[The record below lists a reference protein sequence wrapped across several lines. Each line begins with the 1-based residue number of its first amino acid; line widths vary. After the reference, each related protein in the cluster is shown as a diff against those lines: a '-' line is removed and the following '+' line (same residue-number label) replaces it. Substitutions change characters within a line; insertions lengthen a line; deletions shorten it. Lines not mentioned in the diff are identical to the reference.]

1 MSDPLILAEA
11 ARTVPECE
19 TRIRT
24 RILGFGM
31 PLPGRQ
37 GARGEG
43 EEGRRGI
50 VSEASKHEARSLPAP
65 VLARHAVLRVRGPSD
80 FGLRTLARWHIA
92 QLHTCSKLDWC
103 RLPMLRVYTYRASC
117 SGESSGLRALSG
129 LWHAA
134 HSAPRPRSTVLTAAV
149 GYMTL
154 TVFRLHAGAPTCAG

>member
-65 VLARHAVLRVRGPSD
+65 VLARHAVLRVRGTSD
-80 FGLRTLARWHIA
+80 FGLRTSHVGTLAHRTIA
-92 QLHTCSKLDWC
+92 HMQ
-103 RLPMLRVYTYRASC
+103 
-117 SGESSGLRALSG
+117 
-129 LWHAA
+129 
-134 HSAPRPRSTVLTAAV
+134 
-149 GYMTL
+149 
-154 TVFRLHAGAPTCAG
+154 